1 MSCSAC
7 SAPPPSKPVRAG
19 MLQAGEDDKIVIV
32 ENQGG
37 GAGSGLIIAI
47 VVIVVIIIIAICVG
61 CACSGGDK
69 SSEKVCFPVGSVVS
83 SYSAAPT
90 APMVQRSIAGGS
102 MTSSRLSSLSSMM

>member
-19 MLQAGEDDKIVIV
+19 MLQAGDDEKIVIV

-61 CACSGGDK
+61 CACSGGG
-69 SSEKVCFPVGSVVS
+69 SSEKVCFPAGSVVS

-90 APMVQRSIAGGS
+90 APMVQGSIAGGS
-102 MTSSRLSSLSSMM
+102 ATSSRLSSLSSIM